1 MFQPR
6 VLVSIALAL
15 AFSLPSV
22 EAQWLTYPTAGVP
35 RTADGK
41 PNLSA
46 PAPRTA
52 DGKPDLSGLWEMDP
66 ALRLPR
72 DSDNEEAVSPEFI
85 NIGARV
91 KGGLP
96 YRQWAI
102 DQMKVREK
110 EGRIHDPTTN
120 GLPIGIVRTLAFP
133 TPKKFV
139 QVPGL
144 LVILSEYNMNYRQIF
159 TDGRPLLEDPNPNW
173 NGYSSAKWVG
183 DELVVQTNGFRDG
196 IWLDNAGSPL
206 TDSGKITERYRR
218 PDFGHLEIAITVD
231 DPKAY
236 TKPWTVTLKQTLR
249 LDTDLLDYIV
259 NENEK
264 SISHMAPK

>member
-1 MFQPR
+1 
-6 VLVSIALAL
+6 
-15 AFSLPSV
+15 
-22 EAQWLTYPTAGVP
+22 
-35 RTADGK
+35 
-41 PNLSA
+41 
-46 PAPRTA
+46 
-52 DGKPDLSGLWEMDP
+52 
-66 ALRLPR
+66 
-72 DSDNEEAVSPEFI
+72 
-85 NIGARV
+85 
-91 KGGLP
+91 
-96 YRQWAI
+96 
-102 DQMKVREK
+102 
-110 EGRIHDPTTN
+110 
-120 GLPIGIVRTLAFP
+120 
-133 TPKKFV
+133 
-139 QVPGL
+139 
-144 LVILSEYNMNYRQIF
+144 MNYRQIF

-206 TDSGKITERYRR
+206 TESGKITERYRR

>member
-1 MFQPR
+1 MFQSR
-6 VLVSIALAL
+6 VLVSIALAF

-22 EAQWLTYPTAGVP
+22 EAQWLSYPTAGVP

-102 DQMKVREK
+102 DQMKVRETGGAHSRSHH
-110 EGRIHDPTTN
+110 ERASHRD
-120 GLPIGIVRTLAFP
+120 RTHARVSN
-133 TPKKFV
+133 T
-139 QVPGL
+139 
-144 LVILSEYNMNYRQIF
+144 
-159 TDGRPLLEDPNPNW
+159 
-173 NGYSSAKWVG
+173 
-183 DELVVQTNGFRDG
+183 
-196 IWLDNAGSPL
+196 
-206 TDSGKITERYRR
+206 
-218 PDFGHLEIAITVD
+218 
-231 DPKAY
+231 
-236 TKPWTVTLKQTLR
+236 
-249 LDTDLLDYIV
+249 
-259 NENEK
+259 
-264 SISHMAPK
+264 